1 MVSGNLVEVLAAG
14 KARRFLCLNAKNSTI
29 MEPKNSNLQGNFTL
43 NYNHGETKV
52 ELPHYN
58 LDGVLQEIA
67 NIYSEDNFEPDTIT
81 LPDGSTINYYP
92 SIADSYR
99 KALCTPLE
107 FLSRSIKGTSEGK
120 EASHE

>member
-1 MVSGNLVEVLAAG
+1 
-14 KARRFLCLNAKNSTI
+14 

-58 LDGVLQEIA
+58 LDGVLQEIS

-92 SIADSYR
+92 SIANSYR